1 VLRLAS
7 ATGDQATIGI
17 ARVTG
22 AVALDLDVAIV
33 RATSHTDATPDDRH
47 AREVLRLASAT
58 GAAPA

>member
-1 VLRLAS
+1 MLRLAS

-33 RATSHTDATPDDRH
+33 HATSHDDGNPDDRH
-47 AREVLRLASAT
+47 AWEVLRLTFAT
-58 GAAPA
+58 DAVPA